1 MEPNEA
7 RKTSDVPEN
16 KPWIRNQWFQEKEM
30 QEMGGWEGWEDLC
43 VSRAGEGCRGWEG
56 FGKVVEGSLNRGK
69 ERIN

>member
-16 KPWIRNQWFQEKEM
+16 KPGIRNQWFQEKKM
-30 QEMGGWEGWEDLC
+30 QEMVGVKDGRISVRQEEVWEE
-43 VSRAGEGCRGWEG
+43 
-56 FGKVVEGSLNRGK
+56 FGKVVEGSLNRRK